1 MRHAAPILV
10 GLALAAGPAFAARD
24 CDPNCDAAWAK
35 YSAITVNAIDAGSP
49 VSASWR
55 LYFDHERRDIRI
67 EADFPGPSG
76 RMRGTIALI
85 GGRVL
90 MSRGLELPRGG
101 EINAVD
107 TPIMAIKL
115 ITAVLG
121 RAVDV
126 SPEALRGEKPVKHRE
141 TSVGIRFA
149 TPTAEAYLAAPWTAE
164 GTVGKVANGDVRYD
178 VRIAGPTRDPYGR
191 PGAPIDSRFIG
202 RFSVAPTPVLDDA
215 MPLAG
220 WTMYSPR
227 AGEMKTVGEVR
238 AALAQA
244 SNPGVRDPSRNF
256 TGLWKQGCA
265 DEAALQ
271 IKPAG
276 DQGMYSVSYC
286 SSSGCFEPGTYRPN
300 TFITGDAHY
309 KVVNDNEIQ
318 VEGPN
323 GFVSY
328 QKCSTN
334 PEPTP

>member
-1 MRHAAPILV
+1 MRYAAAV
-10 GLALAAGPAFAARD
+10 VLALAAGPAAAARD

-55 LYFDHERRDIRI
+55 ILFDHQRRDIRI
-67 EADFPGPSG
+67 EADFPGPNG
-76 RMRGTIALI
+76 RMRGTIALV

-90 MSRGLELPRGG
+90 MSTGLELPRGG

-115 ITAVLG
+115 LTAVLG

-126 SPEALRGEKPVKHRE
+126 APDALKGEKVVKHRE
-141 TSVGIRFA
+141 TGVGIRFA
-149 TPTAEAYLAAPWTAE
+149 TPTAEAYLAAPWTAD

-178 VRIAGPTRDPYGR
+178 LHIAGPTRDRYGR
-191 PGAPIDSRFIG
+191 AGAPIDSRFTG
-202 RFSVAPTPVLDDA
+202 RFSNATGPVLDDA
-215 MPLAG
+215 MPLTG

-227 AGEMKTVGEVR
+227 AAEMRNVGEVR
-238 AALAQA
+238 AALEQEL
-244 SNPGVRDPSRNF
+244 NPGVRDASHDF
-256 TGLWKQGCA
+256 TGLWKQSCA
-265 DEAALQ
+265 DESALQ

-276 DQGMYSVSYC
+276 DNGMYSVSFC
-286 SSSGCFEPGTYRPN
+286 SASGCFDPGTYRPN
-300 TFITGDAHY
+300 TFVTGDTHY
-309 KVVNDNEIQ
+309 KVTSDNEIQ

-323 GFVSY
+323 GFVTF

>member
-1 MRHAAPILV
+1 MKPAWMML
-10 GLALAAGPAFAARD
+10 GLALAAGPALAARD

-35 YSAITVNAIDAGSP
+35 FTAITVNAIDAGSP

-55 LYFDHERRDIRI
+55 LSFDHERRDIRI

-76 RMRGTIALI
+76 RMRGTIALV

-90 MSRGLELPRGG
+90 MSKGLQLPRGG

-115 ITAVLG
+115 LTAVLG

-126 SPEALRGEKPVKHRE
+126 SPDALKGERVVKYRE
-141 TSVGIRFA
+141 NNVGIRFA
-149 TPTAEAYLAAPWTAE
+149 TPTAEAYLAAPWTAD

-178 VRIAGPTRDPYGR
+178 LHVTGPTRDPYGR
-191 PGAPIDSRFIG
+191 PGAPIDSRFTG
-202 RFSVAPTPVLDDA
+202 RFSNAAGPVLDDA
-215 MPLAG
+215 MSLTG

-227 AGEMKTVGEVR
+227 SAEMRTVGEVR
-238 AALAQA
+238 AALAEA
-244 SNPGVRDPSRNF
+244 ANPGVRDPSHNF
-256 TGLWKQGCA
+256 TGLWKQNCA
-265 DEAALQ
+265 DESALQ
-271 IKPAG
+271 IKPVG
-276 DQGMYSVSYC
+276 EQGMYSVSFC

-300 TFITGDAHY
+300 TFITGDSHY
-309 KVVNDNEIQ
+309 KVINDNEIQ

-323 GFVSY
+323 AFVSY
-328 QKCSTN
+328 QKCSSN